1 MARPKDARGPD
12 DRWEEVPFSPLA
24 LPPANRELIELELEA
39 WREGNTELLRE
50 LGVLPP
56 EGEDT

>member
-12 DRWEEVPFSPLA
+12 DRWKEVLFSPLA